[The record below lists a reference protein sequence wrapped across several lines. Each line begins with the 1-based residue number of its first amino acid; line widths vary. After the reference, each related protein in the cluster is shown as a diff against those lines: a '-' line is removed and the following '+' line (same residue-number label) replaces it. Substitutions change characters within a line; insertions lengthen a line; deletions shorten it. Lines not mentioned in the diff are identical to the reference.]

1 MSNQINS
8 KRLFLAS
15 CMALIVT
22 AVSFALRARLETIFG
37 PEGYGLTQEQTG
49 WALAPAFWGF
59 TVGMFVGGPL
69 VDYLGIKRIV
79 WAAFFFHLIG
89 LTVTILA
96 TNFWTLFLGTLSIGI
111 GNGFVEAS
119 LNPMIASMYPKEKIK
134 MLNLFHAFYPGG
146 ILIGAVVGYFMMDRF
161 NISWQIYVATLIIPL
176 LIYGFLFLGQKVPVI
191 ERIEMGVTNKQ
202 MWKSVISPLFLIMGF
217 LMLFTAA
224 TEVSTSQRL
233 ESLLKDAGVSGLLVL
248 AFITGIMT
256 VGRIFAGP
264 MVKIFSTRGLLWIS
278 AVISFVGL
286 IWLSYS
292 QGAMT
297 FVAAAV
303 FAIGV
308 CYFWPTMIGFV
319 SEYIPE
325 SGALGLSHI
334 GGLGQLSAAF
344 GLPILGRIL
353 DLSGSGAEA
362 LRYMAVL
369 PAFLIIAFGILYFS
383 YKRQRNLN
391 TQENRQ

>member
-1 MSNQINS
+1 MSDQINS

-15 CMALIVT
+15 CVALIVR

-37 PEGYGLTQEQTG
+37 PDGYGLSQEKIG

-59 TVGMFVGGPL
+59 TLAMFIGGPL

-79 WAAFFFHLIG
+79 WAAFFFHAIG
-89 LTVTILA
+89 LTATILA
-96 TNFWTLFLGTLSIGI
+96 SNFWSLFLGTLAVGI

-134 MLNLFHAFYPGG
+134 MLNLFHVWYPGG
-146 ILIGAVVGYFMMDRF
+146 ILIGAVVGYFLMDRL
-161 NISWQIYVATLIIPL
+161 NISWQIYVATLFIPL

-202 MWKSVISPLFLIMGF
+202 MWKSVISPLFLVMGF

-224 TEVSTSQRL
+224 TEVSTSQRM
-233 ESLLKDAGVSGLLVL
+233 ESLLKGTGVSALLVL
-248 AFITGIMT
+248 AFITGIMA
-256 VGRIFAGP
+256 VGRTFAGP
-264 MVKIFSTRGLLWIS
+264 IVKIFSSRGLLWLS
-278 AVISFVGL
+278 AVISFIGM

-292 QGAMT
+292 QGATT
-297 FVAAAV
+297 FISAAV

-319 SEYIPE
+319 SENIPE
-325 SGALGLSHI
+325 SGALGLSLM
-334 GGLGQLSAAF
+334 GGLGHLSVAF
-344 GLPILGRIL
+344 VLPAVGRIL
-353 DLSGSGAEA
+353 DFSGSGAET

-383 YKRQRNLN
+383 HNRKRNANPQ
-391 TQENRQ
+391 

>member
-1 MSNQINS
+1 
-8 KRLFLAS
+8 
-15 CMALIVT
+15 
-22 AVSFALRARLETIFG
+22 
-37 PEGYGLTQEQTG
+37 
-49 WALAPAFWGF
+49 
-59 TVGMFVGGPL
+59 
-69 VDYLGIKRIV
+69 
-79 WAAFFFHLIG
+79 
-89 LTVTILA
+89 
-96 TNFWTLFLGTLSIGI
+96 
-111 GNGFVEAS
+111 
-119 LNPMIASMYPKEKIK
+119 

-146 ILIGAVVGYFMMDRF
+146 ILLGAVVGYFMMDRF

-325 SGALGLSHI
+325 SGALGLSLI